1 MLRPDLVT
9 RSPAPFQRCRDV
21 HLCRGRPC
29 SHAQDPSGDAGL
41 GLFRMSVLSLGK
53 LPWGVGWA
61 RCGGHELE
69 RRITIR
75 IREPGRH
82 PCTYLYPVLPRKDPD
97 LPDDPCC
104 SGRAGSPW
112 PCNGCQPAGLR
123 PCCSFLRL
131 TLHPPVQPPPDH
143 RMRRPSVM
151 PIRMRV
157 TSFAEPA
164 VSSITGWRT
173 HTLSPHGGLSVASSL
188 PT

>member
-1 MLRPDLVT
+1 LSPDPRRPSNVAVTCICAVDGLVHM
-9 RSPAPFQRCRDV
+9 RKIGVAMQAWV
-21 HLCRGRPC
+21 C
-29 SHAQDPSGDAGL
+29 SG
-41 GLFRMSVLSLGK
+41 MSVLSLGK

-131 TLHPPVQPPPDH
+131 TLHLPVQPPPDH

-173 HTLSPHGGLSVASSL
+173 HSLSPHGGLNVASSL